1 MLLSRR
7 FNYVELKAFSI
18 IFLYMHAVK
27 MNMMNIEAEVRDI
40 KRYVIEIS
48 KKVDE
53 LLFEKEIVSMMK
65 LSEKSLSGFFENEP
79 DIYKIADL
87 KVRYK

>member
-1 MLLSRR
+1 
-7 FNYVELKAFSI
+7 
-18 IFLYMHAVK
+18 
-27 MNMMNIEAEVRDI
+27 MMNIETEVKDI

-53 LLFEKEIVSMMK
+53 LLYEKEISMMK
-65 LSEKSLSGFFENEP
+65 LAEKSLSGFFENEP
-79 DIYKIADL
+79 DIYKIDDL